1 MKKRLDV
8 FLVENNF
15 FETRIKAQTEI
26 KNGKVLVDGKVAK
39 PSLLVDDKSVIKV
52 LDDTLKYVSRA
63 GLKLEKAKQEF
74 DLDFVDKVVLD
85 IGSSTGGFTD
95 FCLKNGAKKV
105 YAVDVGT
112 NQLHKDLRQN
122 KKVVLMEQTDIRN
135 TNPKDFC
142 DVDIAVC
149 DVSFISLTKICNSVK
164 EILGKNKPLVALIKP
179 QFECGKE
186 IAKKYKGVIKDPK
199 IHNQVIES
207 VVKYFKANGFSLLQI
222 CQSPIK
228 GGDGNLE
235 FLSYFVTNHSLN

>member
-26 KNGKVLVDGKVAK
+26 KNGNVFVDGKIEK
-39 PSLLVDDKSVIKV
+39 PSFLVDEKNDIKISNGI
-52 LDDTLKYVSRA
+52 LKYVSRA

-74 DLDFVDKVVLD
+74 NLDFSEKVVLD

-122 KKVVLMEQTDIRN
+122 KKVVVMEQTDIRN
-135 TNPKDFC
+135 ANVKDFC

-149 DVSFISLTKICNSVK
+149 DVSFISLTKICDSVK
-164 EILGKNKPLVALIKP
+164 NILGKNKPFIALIKP

-186 IAKKYKGVIKDPK
+186 VAKKYKGVIKDSK

-207 VVKYFKANGFSLLQI
+207 VVAYYKANGFSLLQI

-235 FLSYFVTNHSLN
+235 FLSYFVVNHSLN